1 MKILLTRFLEKS
13 STGSATAE
21 FVIFTLPFFTAFLIL
36 ITAISSKSLAISES
50 ENLARQT
57 VRAFVTS
64 PNEALAMVR
73 AYQVLEIYKSKRS
86 PSGNQNRPIELDIS
100 CTFYPCLT
108 PGNMVT
114 ATIIVGKSQKAFA
127 TEYVD
132 LWR

>member
-1 MKILLTRFLEKS
+1 MRAIKFLEKS
-13 STGSATAE
+13 DNGSATAE

-36 ITAISSKSLAISES
+36 ITAVSGKTLAISES

-64 PNEALAMVR
+64 PNEDLAMVR

-86 PSGNQNRPIELDIS
+86 STGNQRRQIELNIS
-100 CTFYPCLT
+100 CSFYPCFT
-108 PGNMVT
+108 PSNMVT
-114 ATIIVGKSQKAFA
+114 ATITVGGIQKSSAS
-127 TEYVD
+127 EYVD